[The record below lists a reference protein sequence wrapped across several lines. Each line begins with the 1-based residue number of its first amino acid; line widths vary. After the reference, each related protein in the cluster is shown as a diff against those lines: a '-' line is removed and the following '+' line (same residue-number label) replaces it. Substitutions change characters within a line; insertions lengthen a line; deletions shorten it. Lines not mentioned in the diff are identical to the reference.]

1 MAGNYRSSGNNIGKA
16 IAKGVNKVRQTKD
29 MARAYDKNRK
39 DRATDTAVRQERKA
53 KLDKQVASHKAKLKQ
68 KTAVVKATAKG
79 TQDRKTKQES
89 AKLRVKVEKQLQKL
103 KEGVKKKPASKVGKF
118 KKETPIGAHNVKR
131 QNPKR
136 KRRVA
141 PQNKI

>member
-1 MAGNYRSSGNNIGKA
+1 MAGNYRSRGNNIGKA

-29 MARAYDKNRK
+29 MARAYNKNRK

-68 KTAVVKATAKG
+68 KIEVMKATAKG
-79 TQDRKTKQES
+79 VQDRKTKREG
-89 AKLRVKVEKQLQKL
+89 AKIRIQTEKQLQKI
-103 KEGVKKKPASKVGKF
+103 KEGAKKKPASKVGKF
-118 KKETPIGAHNVKR
+118 KKETPIGAHNAKK

>member
-29 MARAYDKNRK
+29 MQRAYDKNRK
-39 DRATDTAVRQERKA
+39 DRAEDTKVRQERKA
-53 KLDKQVASHKAKLKQ
+53 KLDKSVASHKAKWKR
-68 KTAVVKATAKG
+68 KVEVAKVVAKG
-79 TQDRKTKQES
+79 TQDRKTRKES
-89 AKLRVKVEKQLQKL
+89 AKIRVQTEKQLQKI
-103 KEGVKKKPASKVGKF
+103 KEGAKKKPASKVGNV
-118 KKETPIGAHNVKR
+118 KKETPIGAHNAKK
-131 QNPKR
+131 QNPKP